1 MTMPKS
7 IVIHS
12 YKGGTGKTSISANI
26 AALFAKSGNNV
37 CLLDYDFRAP
47 SMQVLFKPDIHNTLN
62 DFLEEKCE
70 INDAIIDV
78 SSKYQLKGQLYVGF
92 ADANTESM
100 KEMMTKDRKWEMKA
114 LHRTLSGK
122 NKLYDELGIDYLI
135 FDTSPGVSYSSINA
149 LVSSD
154 FIILVS
160 KMDDFDMAGT
170 KEMINGIYSSLG
182 RKTGLLL
189 NRIPTEQ
196 FPLGAG
202 QKELENH
209 MGKKFNLPFLGII
222 PCYCDVQVNGGK
234 YLFVVEQPKHPF
246 CQALSEVI
254 NRMEKH
260 LEKT

>member
-1 MTMPKS
+1 MIMSKS

-26 AALFAKSGNNV
+26 AAIYAKNGKNV

-47 SMQVLFKPDIHNTLN
+47 SMQVLFKPDINNTLN
-62 DFLEEKCE
+62 DFLEERCE
-70 INDAIIDV
+70 LNDAITDV
-78 SSKYQLKGQLYVGF
+78 SSKYQLKGHLYIGL
-92 ADANTESM
+92 ADASTESM
-100 KEMMTKDRKWEMKA
+100 KDMMTKDRKWEMKA

-122 NKLYDELGIDYLI
+122 KKLYDELDIDFLI

-149 LVSSD
+149 LASSD

-196 FPLGAG
+196 FPLGSG
-202 QKELENH
+202 QKELEDH
-209 MGKKFNLPFLGII
+209 IRKTFNLPFLGII
-222 PCYCDVQVNGGK
+222 PCYCDVQINGGK
-234 YLFVVEQPKHPF
+234 YLFALEQPNHPF

-254 NRMEKH
+254 NRIENQ
-260 LEKT
+260 LAKT

>member
-1 MTMPKS
+1 MSKS

-26 AALFAKSGNNV
+26 AAIYAKNGKNV

-47 SMQVLFKPDIHNTLN
+47 SMQVLFKPDIRNTLN

-70 INDAIIDV
+70 INDAIKDV
-78 SSKYQLKGQLYVGF
+78 SKKYQLKGHLYVGL
-92 ADANTESM
+92 ADASTESM

-122 NKLYDELGIDYLI
+122 KKLYDELDIEYLI

-149 LVSSD
+149 LASSD

-189 NRIPTEQ
+189 NRIPIEQ

-202 QKELENH
+202 QKELEDY
-209 MGKKFNLPFLGII
+209 MRKTFNLSFLGII
-222 PCYCDVQVNGGK
+222 PSYSDVQVNGGK
-234 YLFVVEQPKHPF
+234 YLFALEQPNHPF
-246 CQALSEVI
+246 CQVLSEVI
-254 NRMEKH
+254 NKIENQ